1 MSQELIT
8 RATFTGIEKA
18 MQQAGFDPEQ
28 VKREISFAIQHI
40 NKSAQLQKCSQ
51 QSILTSVLNISN
63 IKLSLNPAAKECYLI
78 PRWNGM
84 SKMMECVLEPSYVG
98 LVKLLTDAGSIKG
111 MSCNLVYEGDTFSI
125 DLATNVKP
133 VVHSPSLSKSKRGNV
148 IGAYALATF
157 SDNSRQVEWM
167 DIEDINVIRE
177 RSETYKAFVDG
188 KIKSCT
194 WVTDYGEMA
203 RKTVIKRIYKYLP
216 RTEKMKIVD
225 EAIKIDNTDYS
236 ASEKQLDLIS
246 SLLETSSYDEDQRDN
261 IRHEMQ
267 FMSYQGASEMIE
279 RLYAHQLGI
288 DGVTNPSAKDINN
301 HVRKIAQS

>member
-1 MSQELIT
+1 
-8 RATFTGIEKA
+8 
-18 MQQAGFDPEQ
+18 
-28 VKREISFAIQHI
+28 
-40 NKSAQLQKCSQ
+40 
-51 QSILTSVLNISN
+51 VLNISN

-267 FMSYQGASEMIE
+267 FMSSQGASEMIE